1 LAPFTWQMTT
11 QSPYP
16 SLNSMCVSSGGSNK
30 VITGTSRDDA
40 LLEASYS
47 DIIKGRGGN
56 DRIMDATDT
65 IM

>member
-1 LAPFTWQMTT
+1 MTT

-16 SLNSMCVSSGGSNK
+16 SLNSMCLSSRGSNK
-30 VITGTSRDDA
+30 VITGTSRNDA
-40 LLEASYS
+40 RLEASYS

-56 DRIMDATDT
+56 DRIIDATET